1 MASGFYKTK
10 ILKSG
15 KGIKYMLEN
24 DEKLSDE
31 EVLDLVGAGRLNFEL
46 EILRGLQSI
55 MINKIKK
62 ITGRVYEFDSAID
75 NVILDYISFV
85 LTQGEISGIEYKF
98 ITKVFNKK
106 YTKESLNEYLTL
118 RRNSQDI
125 FEYAQA
131 VFSSLYAFDETDIQK
146 GKLLPYLIEFLVKID
161 ASYIRGDDYDFDRN
175 LWLKNHLL
183 YFENLSKWYK
193 SGFEF

>member
-1 MASGFYKTK
+1 
-10 ILKSG
+10 
-15 KGIKYMLEN
+15 MLEN
-24 DEKLSDE
+24 DEKLSDKE
-31 EVLDLVGAGRLNFEL
+31 LLDLVGVGRLHFEL
-46 EILRGLQSI
+46 ELLRGLQI
-55 MINKIKK
+55 DMINKIKK
-62 ITGRVYEFDSAID
+62 ITCRVYEVDSAID
-75 NVILDYISFV
+75 NVVLDYISFV
-85 LTQGEISGIEYKF
+85 LTQGEISEIEYKF
-98 ITKVFNKK
+98 ITKVFNKE

-131 VFSSLYAFDETDIQK
+131 VFSFLYAFDEADIQK
-146 GKLLPYLIEFLVKID
+146 GKLLPYLIKFLVKID
-161 ASYIRGDDYDFDRN
+161 ASYIHGDDCDFDEN

>member
-1 MASGFYKTK
+1 MVSGLCKTK
-10 ILKSG
+10 ILKLG

-31 EVLDLVGAGRLNFEL
+31 ELLDFVGVVRLNFEL

-55 MINKIKK
+55 MINKIKE

-85 LTQGEISGIEYKF
+85 LTQGEISEIEYKF

-146 GKLLPYLIEFLVKID
+146 GKILPGLIRFLVRID
-161 ASYIRGDDYDFDRN
+161 ASYIHGDDCDFDEN

-183 YFENLSKWYK
+183 YFENLSKLYK

>member
-31 EVLDLVGAGRLNFEL
+31 EVLDLVGAGILNVEL
-46 EILRGLQSI
+46 ELLRGLQI
-55 MINKIKK
+55 NMINKIKK

-85 LTQGEISGIEYKF
+85 LTQGEISEIEYKF

-146 GKLLPYLIEFLVKID
+146 GKLLPDLIKFLVKID
-161 ASYIRGDDYDFDRN
+161 ASYIHGDDCDFDQN
-175 LWLKNHLL
+175 LWFKNHLL

>member
-1 MASGFYKTK
+1 
-10 ILKSG
+10 
-15 KGIKYMLEN
+15 MLEN
-24 DEKLSDE
+24 DEKISDE

-46 EILRGLQSI
+46 EILRGLQI
-55 MINKIKK
+55 NMIDKIKK
-62 ITGRVYEFDSAID
+62 ITGRVYEFDSVID

-85 LTQGEISGIEYKF
+85 LTQGEIREIEYKF
-98 ITKVFNKK
+98 ITKVLNKK

-125 FEYAQA
+125 FGYAQA

-146 GKLLPYLIEFLVKID
+146 CKLLPYLIKFLVKID
-161 ASYIRGDDYDFDRN
+161 ASYIHGDDYDFDRN

>member
-1 MASGFYKTK
+1 M
-10 ILKSG
+10 
-15 KGIKYMLEN
+15 
-24 DEKLSDE
+24 
-31 EVLDLVGAGRLNFEL
+31 
-46 EILRGLQSI
+46 
-55 MINKIKK
+55 
-62 ITGRVYEFDSAID
+62 
-75 NVILDYISFV
+75 
-85 LTQGEISGIEYKF
+85 
-98 ITKVFNKK
+98 NKK

-146 GKLLPYLIEFLVKID
+146 GKLLPYLIKFLVKID
-161 ASYIRGDDYDFDRN
+161 ASYIHGDDSDFDRN

-183 YFENLSKWYK
+183 YFENISKWYK